1 MKRIATAAVLAP
13 VVFLLIWFVPV
24 SVFAVFAMAVSS
36 ACFFEY
42 SKMAEKKGIRVPV
55 VRGTAAVFAI
65 EFVFLSYMPAAYAVL
80 AVILIALFAGVIM
93 KKEAGME
100 TLVFT
105 LLGVVYIGVCFSAPI
120 LMRNLPEGEKLVLL
134 GCFGVWGADIGAY
147 YAGRAFGKRKLAPAV
162 SPGKT
167 VEGAMGGLLSALL
180 FCFLF
185 SFLFFKSA
193 DAVTVMAAGMA
204 GGVIGPLGD
213 LSESMMKRYFGVK
226 DSGSILPGHGALL
239 DRVDAVMFSLPVFY
253 IFLLARGAVW

>member
-13 VVFLLIWFVPV
+13 SVFLIVWFAPV
-24 SVFAVFAMAVSS
+24 SVFAVFVMAVSS

-42 SKMAEKKGIRVPV
+42 SQMASKKGVRVLLAH
-55 VRGTAAVFAI
+55 GTAAALVI
-65 EFVFLSYMPAAYAVL
+65 EFISLSYMPAAYAAL
-80 AVILIALFAGVIM
+80 AIILITLFAGAVM

-120 LMRNLPEGEKLVLL
+120 LLRSMPEGERLVLL

-147 YAGRAFGKRKLAPAV
+147 YAGRAFGKHKLAPAI

-167 VEGAMGGLLSALL
+167 VEGAVGGVLSALL

-185 SFLFFKSA
+185 ASLFFRSA
-193 DAVTVMAAGMA
+193 DAVTVVAAGVA

-226 DSGSILPGHGALL
+226 DSGSILPGHGGLL
-239 DRVDAVMFSLPVFY
+239 DRVDAVMFSLPIFY
-253 IFLLARGAVW
+253 IFLLARGAVS